1 MLAMIF
7 LVLFATLSLAF
18 YTCVTISVQI
28 ASNERSATRAMTA
41 AESGATFVRYQL
53 ESLNLPFGTT
63 PKVGTTMPSNVMQNL
78 ASSLANLLDASPN
91 MGGKPVVVSADKK
104 IYLPSSDGWITL
116 DAAQGTRFRAIIEQ
130 PDETKFDLLVTIR
143 GASQNAKVSRGIRTK
158 YQRAPGV
165 YALVGIESITMSG
178 AAYTDSYDSSK
189 NPTYSA
195 ATARKNGSIA
205 SNGNITLS
213 GTSRVNGDARPGVG
227 RVLTLQD
234 TASLTGRSVPLAQNP
249 AYPSVTLPPG
259 ATSLGAVSHTSGTF
273 NQPGGTYVLDSLTL
287 KGDTVINWQG
297 PVTLYIKGAYSVEDN
312 VVINTY
318 KNLPQNRKL
327 YFLPTCTTAT
337 WSGNNIC
344 VGELY
349 APDTNFTISG
359 SVQKFGKITAKTI
372 KNSSTGGMHADEAL
386 LDPSA
391 SGGYVPVQGTYTEV
405 P

>member
-1 MLAMIF
+1 
-7 LVLFATLSLAF
+7 
-18 YTCVTISVQI
+18 
-28 ASNERSATRAMTA
+28 
-41 AESGATFVRYQL
+41 
-53 ESLNLPFGTT
+53 
-63 PKVGTTMPSNVMQNL
+63 
-78 ASSLANLLDASPN
+78 
-91 MGGKPVVVSADKK
+91 
-104 IYLPSSDGWITL
+104 
-116 DAAQGTRFRAIIEQ
+116 
-130 PDETKFDLLVTIR
+130 
-143 GASQNAKVSRGIRTK
+143 
-158 YQRAPGV
+158 
-165 YALVGIESITMSG
+165 
-178 AAYTDSYDSSK
+178 
-189 NPTYSA
+189 
-195 ATARKNGSIA
+195 
-205 SNGNITLS
+205 
-213 GTSRVNGDARPGVG
+213 
-227 RVLTLQD
+227 
-234 TASLTGRSVPLAQNP
+234 
-249 AYPSVTLPPG
+249 
-259 ATSLGAVSHTSGTF
+259 
-273 NQPGGTYVLDSLTL
+273 VLDSLTL